1 MMFQKW
7 LITAS
12 NISKNL
18 NGINDSE
25 CPHCG
30 KKCLDYLYIGDEE
43 TRTGYLQVWC
53 DECYNGIYISRTSIP
68 QGAKMLSF
76 DTEEDLNKIIPSY
89 HKVTP
94 EE

>member
-1 MMFQKW
+1 MIFQKW
-7 LITAS
+7 LITAR
-12 NISKNL
+12 NISKSL
-18 NGINDSE
+18 DSLSVFE

-30 KKCLDYLYIGDEE
+30 KKCLDYIYIGDEK

-53 DECYNGIYISRTSIP
+53 NDCLNGIYISRVTIP
-68 QGAKMLSF
+68 QGAKMLTF
-76 DTEEDLNKIIPSY
+76 DTTEDLNKIIPLY